1 MPTIWTEGP
10 LSSKSSVSNAPS
22 SKHLILGHS
31 TSAPVLPFEQCTQA
45 LDSSW
50 WRPGPGIHSEAKL
63 LILVSSTAVSKPV
76 LFLLAHPKKPEGVLH
91 LLQQLAGIGGD
102 RIHPCT
108 PEQGEEPGLVHYK
121 QVH

>member
-22 SKHLILGHS
+22 SKLLIQGHS
-31 TSAPVLPFEQCTQA
+31 TSAPVLSIDQCTQV

-50 WRPGPGIHSEAKL
+50 WGPGPSIHAEVIL

-76 LFLLAHPKKPEGVLH
+76 LLLPAHLPWRRKILKSSRMEAQSVMTH
-91 LLQQLAGIGGD
+91 I
-102 RIHPCT
+102 IK
-108 PEQGEEPGLVHYK
+108 YF
-121 QVH
+121 